1 MSHECDIQLEG
12 FDLDVWVSQW
22 ATGVNNTEK
31 NINYIILRQQVMWKI
46 PRTPLL
52 SHISH
57 KVDGGIVETGGSK
70 KCSA

>member
-12 FDLDVWVSQW
+12 FDLDAWMSQW
-22 ATGVNNTEK
+22 VTGVTPK
-31 NINYIILRQQVMWKI
+31 KHKYIILRQQVMWKL